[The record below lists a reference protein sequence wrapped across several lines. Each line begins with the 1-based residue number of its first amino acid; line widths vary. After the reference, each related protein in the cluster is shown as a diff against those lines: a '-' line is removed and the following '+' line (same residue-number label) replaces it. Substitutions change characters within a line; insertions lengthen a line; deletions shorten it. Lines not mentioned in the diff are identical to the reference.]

1 MNHDL
6 DASALLP
13 AAVVSEP
20 KEMLSVTEVDGVTK
34 VRINFSSL
42 AILQKCA
49 REAQYSLIRGLKP
62 QLESPAL
69 LFGSAIHKGLET
81 YYCGERTER
90 KIPHGY
96 AEIMQMIG
104 CGQWSPAWAES
115 LLFRAARAFVEK
127 AAPLAQLPDDNKRS
141 LVTGVWMLRHYFQKY
156 LTDEYV
162 IMRDAHGPVVER
174 KFSMDIT
181 AEDSAPIIAGKYV
194 RIELFGTIDFVMHSE
209 VTGQILPGDH
219 KTASSLYDFYD
230 KISPNFQYTG
240 YVWAAR
246 EVLGYDTDMFL
257 VNALQVKQPPKTNRG
272 SEPDFARQIT
282 QRTQEDFDELK
293 LAIIDVVSGFLRYRE
308 GGHFPMAA
316 SGSCTAFYGSCKFRD
331 ICSSPASLRENII
344 KAKFMENQYAAK

>member
-1 MNHDL
+1 MVEVDM
-6 DASALLP
+6 SSVLP
-13 AAVVSEP
+13 ASTGEL
-20 KEMLSVTEVDGVTK
+20 KEMLSVTERDGVTF

-49 REAQYSLIRGLKP
+49 REAEYSLIRGLKP

-69 LFGSAIHKGLET
+69 TFGSAIHKGLET

-90 KIPHGY
+90 QIPSEY
-96 AEIMQMIG
+96 RETMQMIG
-104 CGQWSPAWAES
+104 CGQWQESWAES

-127 AAPLAQLPDDNKRS
+127 AQPLSALPDDNKRS
-141 LVTGVWMLRHYFQKY
+141 ISTGVWMLQHYFQKY
-156 LTDEYV
+156 LLDEYV
-162 IMRDAHGPVVER
+162 IMRDSYGPVVER
-174 KFSMDIT
+174 KFSLRLT
-181 AEDSAPIIAGKYV
+181 PE
-194 RIELFGTIDFVMHSE
+194 IELFGTIDFVMRNE
-209 VTGQILPGDH
+209 ATGHILPGDH

-257 VNALQVKQPPKTNRG
+257 VNALQVKQPPKTARG

-293 LAIIDVVSGFLRYRE
+293 YAIIDCVSSFLRAKER
-308 GGHFPMAA
+308 GHFPMSA
-316 SGSCTAFYGSCKFRD
+316 SGACTAYYGSCKFRD
-331 ICSSPASLRENII
+331 ICAAPAQLRESII
-344 KAKFMENQYAAK
+344 SAKFTEGNYSGKA